1 MLKFVLRRLFLE
13 ATPTLLVLVTLTFF
27 LIRLAPGGPFSSEI
41 SVPPE
46 VLANIQAQYRLD
58 QPLWQQY
65 LHYLNDLLHG
75 DLGPSF
81 KYKDFSV
88 NDLVNKAFPVSLR
101 LGLFAFVVALVVGVT
116 AGVIAALRQ
125 NTWVDY
131 GVMAAAMLGV
141 VIPNFVLAPVL
152 MLIFAVWLK
161 VLPPG
166 GWEGGKAMFVVLPVA
181 VLCQHYIA
189 VIARITRGSMIEV
202 LSSPF
207 IRTARAKGL
216 PLGYILRRHALK
228 PALLPVLS
236 YLGPA
241 FVGVITGS
249 IVVESFFG
257 IPGIGQ
263 LFVNGA
269 LNRDYTMVMG
279 LTVLIGTLTILFNAV
294 VDILYG
300 LIDPRMRI
308 R

>member
-1 MLKFVLRRLFLE
+1 MFKFVLRRLFFE
-13 ATPTLLVLVTLTFF
+13 ALPTLLVLVTLTFF
-27 LIRLAPGGPFSSEI
+27 LIRLAPGGPFSTDI
-41 SVPPE
+41 TAPPE
-46 VLANIQAQYRLD
+46 VLANLQAKYHLD
-58 QPLWQQY
+58 QPLWRQY
-65 LHYLNDLLHG
+65 LNYLGDLAYG

-88 NDLVNKAFPVSLR
+88 NDLVNASFPVSLR
-101 LGLFAFVVALVVGVT
+101 LGLFAFVIALVVGVS
-116 AGVIAALRQ
+116 AGVIGALRQ
-125 NTWVDY
+125 NSWIDY
-131 GVMAAAMLGV
+131 GVMTVAMVGV

-152 MLIFAVWLK
+152 ALIFAVWLK
-161 VLPPG
+161 VLPAG
-166 GWEGGKAMFVVLPVA
+166 GWDGGQAIYVVLPVV
-181 VLCQHYIA
+181 VLCQYYIA

-202 LSSPF
+202 LGSPF

-216 PLGYILRRHALK
+216 PLSYILRRHALK
-228 PALLPVLS
+228 PAMLPVLS

-269 LNRDYTMVMG
+269 LNRDYTMVLG
-279 LTVLIGTLTILFNAV
+279 LTVLIGALTILFNAV

-300 LIDPRMRI
+300 LIDPRI
-308 R
+308 RVK

>member
-1 MLKFVLRRLFLE
+1 MLKFILRRLFLE
-13 ATPTLLVLVTLTFF
+13 ALPTLLVLVTLTFF
-27 LIRLAPGGPFSSEI
+27 LIRLAPGGPFSMEVN
-41 SVPPE
+41 VPPE
-46 VLANIQAQYRLD
+46 VLANIQAKYHLD

-65 LHYLNDLLHG
+65 LNYLNDLVHG

-81 KYKDFSV
+81 KYKDFTV
-88 NDLVNKAFPVSLR
+88 NDLVNAAFPVSLR
-101 LGLFAFVVALVVGVT
+101 LGLFAFVIALVVGIGAGVT
-116 AGVIAALRQ
+116 AALKQ
-125 NTWVDY
+125 NSWVDY
-131 GVMAAAMLGV
+131 SVMSVAMIGV
-141 VIPNFVLAPVL
+141 VVPNFVLAPVL
-152 MLIFAVWLK
+152 ALIFAIWLK
-161 VLPPG
+161 ALPAG
-166 GWEGGKAMFVVLPVA
+166 GWEGGQAIYVVLPVA
-181 VLCQHYIA
+181 VLCQYYIA

-216 PLGYILRRHALK
+216 PLSYILRRHALK
-228 PALLPVLS
+228 PAMLPVLS

-269 LNRDYTMVMG
+269 LNRDYTMVLG
-279 LTVLIGTLTILFNAV
+279 LTVLIGALTIFFNAV

-300 LIDPRMRI
+300 LIDPRI
-308 R
+308 RVK